1 MRNRQWIT
9 DELIQRMGRR
19 VASSVS
25 KKTDLV
31 VAGTDPGSKLTKA
44 KSLGVSILDEATL
57 QKMIGVKG

>member
-1 MRNRQWIT
+1 
-9 DELIQRMGRR
+9 MGRR